1 MWGVRGVRCVV
12 QVKHVPQHIT
22 HTPAHNLVDDGIVH
36 PSSLD
41 VDLPEL
47 CLRTDILFVPW
58 W

>member
-1 MWGVRGVRCVV
+1 MV

-41 VDLPEL
+41 VDRPEL